1 MNRKLVAV
9 TGALMVSL
17 GACTPAQTASY
28 NLSNDSDNFRVMR
41 RVVFVNGITDKYL
54 LSIEGLCSITKDK
67 EDAQLEVTRKV
78 GDGEYKKHYLGISDN
93 FTYFVEQMDLA
104 SVDTY
109 HYKVQF
115 RPEELLP
122 DVDVQVSGGDN

>member
-1 MNRKLVAV
+1 MNRKLAAI
-9 TGALMVSL
+9 TGALMLSL
-17 GACTPAQTASY
+17 GACTPASY

-54 LSIEGLCSITKDK
+54 LSIEGLCSITKD
-67 EDAQLEVTRKV
+67 AQLEVTCKT
-78 GDGEYKKHYLGISDN
+78 EYKKHYLGISDN
-93 FTYFVEQMDLA
+93 VTYFVEQMDPA